1 MLGTILFIIYVN
13 DLPDCIQ
20 SYLGIFADDTKLYR
34 PICSSEDSSILQED
48 IDSALQWC
56 DTWLSF
62 LNLPKCHYSTIG
74 HSSSSTEYYFSSENE
89 ANMISMV
96 VEEKDL
102 GVVFDKDL
110 KFTSHVNQIVMK
122 ANRVLGIIK
131 RTFASRD
138 ANTIRLLYVTL
149 VHPILDY
156 ASTVWNPHLMK
167 NIRKLEAV
175 QRRATKL
182 IPFFYNLTY
191 SERLQELNLPSLLY
205 RRTRMDLIMT
215 YKILNN
221 LVSVDKDYFFT
232 VNTNPTRSNGLKL
245 YKNRF
250 NTAIRGHSFSQ
261 RIVNDWNTLPHEIV
275 SAPNV
280 LIFKTKLDVFLYD
293 RRFEM
298 YLRLVFIRLCL
309 PYTN

>member
-1 MLGTILFIIYVN
+1 MLGPILFIIYVN
-13 DLPDCIQ
+13 GLPECIQ
-20 SYLGIFADDTKLYR
+20 SYLGIFADGTKLYH

-74 HSSSSTEYYFSSENE
+74 HSSPNTEYYFPSENE

-149 VHPILDY
+149 VRPILGY
-156 ASTVWNPHLMK
+156 ASTVWNPSSYEKH
-167 NIRKLEAV
+167 
-175 QRRATKL
+175 
-182 IPFFYNLTY
+182 P
-191 SERLQELNLPSLLY
+191 
-205 RRTRMDLIMT
+205 
-215 YKILNN
+215 
-221 LVSVDKDYFFT
+221 
-232 VNTNPTRSNGLKL
+232 
-245 YKNRF
+245 
-250 NTAIRGHSFSQ
+250 
-261 RIVNDWNTLPHEIV
+261 
-275 SAPNV
+275 
-280 LIFKTKLDVFLYD
+280 
-293 RRFEM
+293 
-298 YLRLVFIRLCL
+298 
-309 PYTN
+309 

>member
-1 MLGTILFIIYVN
+1 
-13 DLPDCIQ
+13 
-20 SYLGIFADDTKLYR
+20 
-34 PICSSEDSSILQED
+34 
-48 IDSALQWC
+48 
-56 DTWLSF
+56 
-62 LNLPKCHYSTIG
+62 
-74 HSSSSTEYYFSSENE
+74 
-89 ANMISMV
+89 MV

-149 VHPILDY
+149 VRPILDY

-167 NIRKLEAV
+167 NIHKLEAV

-182 IPFFYNLTY
+182 IPSFYNLTY

-293 RRFEM
+293 RRFD
-298 YLRLVFIRLCL
+298 FI
-309 PYTN
+309 